1 MEERLSQHYAILKR
15 FLAQSLR
22 DEKGNTRP
30 NRARDKLLRLS
41 PVQFQELS
49 TDVYDELLR
58 RQSSAGQQTN
68 GPGQVPP
75 YLLPKDNFH
84 PKRNQAR
91 QKLATLPPPRFQDLA
106 TDVFYELERRFPMFA
121 GNSISRIGSPAM
133 SMRGPPSRVGS
144 PNGMRPNYGQR
155 NASLGSQVMAGLGIP
170 GAEGSNDN
178 QGRPMPKTSQS
189 NTIIPNKS
197 TMVEDDDEEGSD
209 IYGSRRDTTF
219 TSRSMGGSDKDR
231 KAIAEFETQV
241 EELQV
246 KVKGLE
252 GKVREK
258 DSEMDKMQEFRNE
271 EQNANNTEREKWT
284 NLQSDLEHKL
294 TEARNLNNNLQA
306 ELDKVRNSNANTE
319 RELRSQVDTLTTQA
333 SMGKS
338 EWKARYDNLDK
349 VHQELRSAL
358 LRQDKITTDVKQEA
372 AGFLN
377 QMRSLSERS
386 NESEEREENL
396 VRQVHK
402 LEKDVQEWKSR
413 YARKRTQARTL
424 RASAMAI
431 PLQQA
436 DAGQVAKDGDFTA
449 QDGLVKHIDVTRFQ
463 IAIDELLQ
471 SARGDEPN
479 AVLARVKPVVIAI
492 RDITIDLGG
501 TQSSQDEAM
510 QRRQKLRAKVSAT
523 ANNLVTASKNFAM
536 SKGLSPVSLLDAAA
550 SHLTSSTVE
559 LIRLVKIRP
568 TPAHELEEQ
577 EENDVIA
584 DSPADFY
591 GMSRVRE
598 STGADSVYSTVTDP
612 RRSVQPA
619 TQGKSA
625 KLAQNEY
632 LNGAQYAI
640 GPKPTHGIYKSPDN
654 KMEELRTFLESRTDR
669 LIPSIQALVSSIRTS
684 AGASDI
690 LDHLAAIV
698 STTSQI
704 IATTHDASPSEQSVQ
719 RLLLTLSECVDRLE
733 DKGRE
738 GEDIEDDRDWATFAK
753 GLPPLAFEIAR
764 SAKELRTW
772 VEGKGKK
779 E

>member
-1 MEERLSQHYAILKR
+1 M
-15 FLAQSLR
+15 
-22 DEKGNTRP
+22 
-30 NRARDKLLRLS
+30 
-41 PVQFQELS
+41 
-49 TDVYDELLR
+49 
-58 RQSSAGQQTN
+58 
-68 GPGQVPP
+68 
-75 YLLPKDNFH
+75 
-84 PKRNQAR
+84 
-91 QKLATLPPPRFQDLA
+91 
-106 TDVFYELERRFPMFA
+106 
-121 GNSISRIGSPAM
+121 
-133 SMRGPPSRVGS
+133 
-144 PNGMRPNYGQR
+144 
-155 NASLGSQVMAGLGIP
+155 
-170 GAEGSNDN
+170 
-178 QGRPMPKTSQS
+178 
-189 NTIIPNKS
+189 
-197 TMVEDDDEEGSD
+197 
-209 IYGSRRDTTF
+209 
-219 TSRSMGGSDKDR
+219 
-231 KAIAEFETQV
+231 
-241 EELQV
+241 
-246 KVKGLE
+246 
-252 GKVREK
+252 
-258 DSEMDKMQEFRNE
+258 
-271 EQNANNTEREKWT
+271 
-284 NLQSDLEHKL
+284 QSDLEHKL

-449 QDGLVKHIDVTRFQ
+449 QDGLVKDIDVTRFQ

-654 KMEELRTFLESRTDR
+654 KMEELRVGFPPT
-669 LIPSIQALVSSIRTS
+669 
-684 AGASDI
+684 
-690 LDHLAAIV
+690 
-698 STTSQI
+698 
-704 IATTHDASPSEQSVQ
+704 
-719 RLLLTLSECVDRLE
+719 
-733 DKGRE
+733 
-738 GEDIEDDRDWATFAK
+738 
-753 GLPPLAFEIAR
+753 PPLP
-764 SAKELRTW
+764 
-772 VEGKGKK
+772 VEVWLTIPIRLSSNPALTA
-779 E
+779 